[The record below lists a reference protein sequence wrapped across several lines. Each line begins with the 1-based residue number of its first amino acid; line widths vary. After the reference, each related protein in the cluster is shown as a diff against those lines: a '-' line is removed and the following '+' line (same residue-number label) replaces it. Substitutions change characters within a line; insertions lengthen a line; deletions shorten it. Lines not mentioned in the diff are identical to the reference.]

1 MQTPT
6 TDLAKVGNLAM
17 PHLCIL
23 ADLMYVQ
30 LVLQSRE
37 GDRYRFHHRLA
48 VNLLRENP
56 KPEK

>member
-17 PHLCIL
+17 PHMHAFL

-30 LVLQSRE
+30 LVVQSRKGP
-37 GDRYRFHHRLA
+37 GD
-48 VNLLRENP
+48 
-56 KPEK
+56 